1 MDRTIPVYLSDQTDA
16 LADLRR
22 HLDRCPEA
30 VFAETSDLARLLR
43 RPEAEVEAAHEWL
56 IEDELEIRA

>member
-1 MDRTIPVYLSDQTDA
+1 MDRAHQVYRNNPTNA

-30 VFAETSDLARLLR
+30 VFAEAANLARLLR
-43 RPEAEVEAAHEWL
+43 RPEAEVEAAREWL
-56 IEDELEIRA
+56 IANGLEIRA

>member
-1 MDRTIPVYLSDQTDA
+1 MDRAHQVYRSDPTDA

-30 VFAETSDLARLLR
+30 AFAEPSNLARLLR

-56 IEDELEIRA
+56 VADGLEVRA

>member
-1 MDRTIPVYLSDQTDA
+1 MDRAIPVYPSASTDA

-30 VFAETSDLARLLR
+30 VFAEPSNLARLLR

-56 IEDELEIRA
+56 VADGLEIRA